1 MNVMV
6 RSGTG
11 ENSGLMQQDRSYR
24 KCVFKKLRSS
34 ASSRSCRNKSRKEG
48 MKEPFLLQFIT
59 YNSDCLPP
67 LAWFSWWETNE
78 KCDFDLETRRAHL
91 ITMFTCERIGHFA
104 NWACCVV
111 CEVHFYTS
119 SIFTAAL
126 ECDARLRICE
136 KTQKNVRDWKEE
148 ANSRCMLLMS
158 SSSREIGVD
167 RQQFAFIQH
176 GALLFNFSIFLGW
189 VRNKNHLVHHVQVK
203 IGVIKMYRVR
213 LQIWTQE
220 MEQRA
225 QWSAPAWAACCPLC
239 SISCVQIWRR
249 TR

>member
-1 MNVMV
+1 
-6 RSGTG
+6 
-11 ENSGLMQQDRSYR
+11 
-24 KCVFKKLRSS
+24 
-34 ASSRSCRNKSRKEG
+34 
-48 MKEPFLLQFIT
+48 MKEPFLVQFIT

-91 ITMFTCERIGHFA
+91 ITMSTCERIGHFA

-167 RQQFAFIQH
+167 RQQFAFIHNNVQLFTSCSYLSDQNWWNS
-176 GALLFNFSIFLGW
+176 LLFFFPIWIIGKKSDNHNRFFSNFSWRFL
-189 VRNKNHLVHHVQVK
+189 NPNTYFFFLFE
-203 IGVIKMYRVR
+203 
-213 LQIWTQE
+213 L
-220 MEQRA
+220 
-225 QWSAPAWAACCPLC
+225 
-239 SISCVQIWRR
+239 
-249 TR
+249 